1 MRNIVRN
8 LCLVAGL
15 LLLALWSITPPSEK
29 LRQGKDLRG
38 GFSLIYQLQIDS
50 SEDASEVMG
59 RTITVL
65 KDRVDPQ
72 GLLEISIVPQGRDRI
87 EITMPLPSD
96 EVKALRAEYTE
107 SLDDLAESEISTRDV
122 ERLVT
127 MSRSERRAAIESL
140 ASRDESRREM
150 LGEFVLAVETVEEVD
165 DRFTTASDANAPAA
179 ALNEIEQELAA
190 AQIALEIAEDAVVDS
205 ILRAEQ
211 VRNALQLSDEP
222 RFFLD
227 EDSDE
232 PFTFPSARDRALDD
246 LRAAYPGQVAV
257 IDQIVDAL
265 ETYEAE
271 RTTLDDPND
280 LIRLLQGS
288 GVLEFR
294 IAPRVGEHPEEQRL
308 RDELRESGPRS
319 AVAQDAGWHEIS
331 DPTTF
336 ASTIQEA
343 RRLLESPAAYFGQRG
358 DGFVVEPYEGAEYM
372 LLYSSRDKALLQ
384 DESRGRWQVA
394 QASETVDETGRPAVG
409 FRMDPNGAVLLGN
422 LTEQNVRERMAVLLD
437 DRVITAPVLNSKI
450 SSNGIIQGIDS
461 PDERRNIIRTL
472 NAGTL
477 SASLTPQPISQS
489 ILGPELGQ
497 DNLDAGL
504 KAGIIALVAV
514 SIFMVFYYFTS
525 GLIAVLALASNAL
538 IILAMLSLGRAAL
551 TLPGIAGIILTFGM
565 AVDANVLIFERIR
578 EEMRRG
584 VAIRPAVRLGFDKA
598 LSSIV
603 DGNVTNLIVCLV
615 LANIGTQEIKGF
627 AITLGIGVVGTLFS
641 ALVVSRLIF
650 ALLVERVGI
659 KSLGSLPRSVPALE
673 RALEPNL
680 DWLRIRVP
688 CIVISAAFISLGV
701 AMIIRQGPVMLDNEF
716 RGGTAVTLVFADS
729 ETGESKTLARPDVKD
744 RIDAIAEA
752 APEASPLKNLAS
764 ADILPV
770 NPAADGITSST
781 FRIKT
786 LENSPDAQTALSTAI
801 QEAFKDVLPTKPPLS
816 FVGDQAT
823 RALDAP
829 LFPILGEATLGELIS
844 RPALRS
850 DITEFDGGLAIVIE
864 DLSPEPRL
872 SDLQERLD
880 YMRRDQQFSDFLGR
894 PTELIIVDGDPQAVR
909 SAALL
914 VRDEGLTIY
923 DSRDRWQDEVATVE
937 WDLVR
942 EGLQRSESLAAVDS
956 FDKSVAGSFRARAVA
971 AVAISFLLIT
981 IYIWVRFGSVRYS
994 LAAIVALVHDVM
1006 IAIGLIAVAEILYEN
1021 DATASVAR
1029 SLNVLPFKIDLSLVA
1044 ALLTIIGYSLN
1055 DTIIIMDRIRENR
1068 GKLDYASRRTVNLS
1082 INQTV
1087 SRTVITSGTTL
1098 LAVLILYTTGGEG
1111 VRAFSYTLLIGVLVG
1126 TYSSVAVA
1134 APLVWSGKRDPGEKP
1149 TGDAGPAPA
1158 GESGQPPAIGTA

>member
-15 LLLALWSITPPSEK
+15 LVLAVWSISPPSEK

-38 GFSLIYQLQIDS
+38 GFSLVYQLQIDAT
-50 SEDASEVMG
+50 EDASAVMS

-96 EVKALRAEYTE
+96 EVKALRAEFVAE
-107 SLDDLAESEISTRDV
+107 LDSIAARELSARDV
-122 ERLVT
+122 ERL
-127 MSRSERRAAIESL
+127 MSLPREDRSAAAESL
-140 ASRDESRREM
+140 IAGDESRRPLVEAVIRATD
-150 LGEFVLAVETVEEVD
+150 EVEETRSVLAMAEDAGAEDEETIRIVG
-165 DRFTTASDANAPAA
+165 
-179 ALNEIEQELAA
+179 ELAA
-190 AQIALEIAEDAVVDS
+190 AEIRRDQARDALLGSV
-205 ILRAEQ
+205 LRAEQ
-211 VRNALQLSDEP
+211 LRNALQLSNEP
-222 RFFLD
+222 RFVLD
-227 EDSDE
+227 DSADE
-232 PFTFPSARDRALDD
+232 PFEIPSPRSRAIEEIEALHPDKLD
-246 LRAAYPGQVAV
+246 V
-257 IDQIVDAL
+257 INGVIESLA
-265 ETYEAE
+265 TYEAA

-294 IAPRVGEHPEEQRL
+294 IAPRVGEHPDEQQL
-308 RDELRESGPRS
+308 RDELREQGPRATS
-319 AVAQDAGWHEIS
+319 APDASWFEIS
-331 DPTTF
+331 DPTSF
-336 ASTIQEA
+336 VQTIQQAERMLADPAGYFAQA
-343 RRLLESPAAYFGQRG
+343 R
-358 DGFVVEPYEGAEYM
+358 DFVVEPFEGSFYM

-384 DESRGRWQVA
+384 DQSRGAWRVD
-394 QASETVDETGRPAVG
+394 QASETVDDSGRPAVG

-422 LTEQNVRERMAVLLD
+422 LTEQNVNERMAVLLD
-437 DRVITAPVLNSKI
+437 DKCITAPNLNSKI
-450 SSNGIIQGIDS
+450 TSNGIIQGIDS
-461 PDERRNIIRTL
+461 PEERRNIIRTL

-504 KAGIIALVAV
+504 RAGVIALIVV
-514 SIFMVFYYFTS
+514 SVFMVFYYYTS
-525 GLIAVLALASNAL
+525 GLIAVTALACNAL
-538 IILAMLSLGRAAL
+538 IILAMLSLSRAAL

-584 VAIRPAVRLGFDKA
+584 VAIKPAVRLGFDKA

-659 KSLGSLPRSVPALE
+659 KGLGSLPRTIPAIE

-680 DWLRIRVP
+680 DWLRVRRL
-688 CIVISAAFISLGV
+688 CIVISACFIGLGV
-701 AMIIRQGPVMLDNEF
+701 LMIVRQGAEMLDNEF
-716 RGGTAVTLVFADS
+716 RGGTAVTMVLDEDES
-729 ETGESKTLARPDVKD
+729 GERVTLERAEVLNRVVQ
-744 RIDAIAEA
+744 IAEA
-752 APEASPLKNLAS
+752 ADEDSPLRDLAS
-764 ADILPV
+764 AEVLPV
-770 NPAADGITSST
+770 NPAADGVTSDT

-786 LENSPDAQTALSTAI
+786 LSTGAEAQALLSAAL
-801 QEAFKDVLPTKPPLS
+801 QEAFEDVLPTKPPLDFAS
-816 FVGDQAT
+816 DSVIDARGAPVYEIVEPSLASVIGRGDVVADVGDY
-823 RALDAP
+823 
-829 LFPILGEATLGELIS
+829 
-844 RPALRS
+844 
-850 DITEFDGGLAIVIE
+850 DGGVAIVIDGLAPTPTLA
-864 DLSPEPRL
+864 DLS
-872 SDLQERLD
+872 ERLE
-880 YMRRDQQFSDFLGR
+880 YMRRDREFSDYLSR
-894 PTELIIVDGDPQAVR
+894 DRELLIIEGDESAIR
-909 SAALL
+909 SAVLV
-914 VRDEGLTIY
+914 VRDEGLLVY
-923 DSRDRWQDEVATVE
+923 DSRERWFDQVASIE
-937 WDLVR
+937 WDLVTKA
-942 EGLQRSESLAAVDS
+942 LKRSESLAGVDS
-956 FDKSVAGSFRARAVA
+956 FDASVAGSFRARAIA
-971 AVAISFLLIT
+971 AVLISFMLIT

-994 LAAIVALVHDVM
+994 AAALAALLHDVM
-1006 IAIGLIAVAEILYEN
+1006 IAIGLIAVAEILYEHET
-1021 DATASVAR
+1021 TASLAR
-1029 SLNVLPFKIDLSLVA
+1029 SVNILPFKIDLSLVA

-1098 LAVLILYTTGGEG
+1098 LAVLILFTTGGEG

-1126 TYSSVAVA
+1126 TYSSIAVA
-1134 APLVWSGKRDPGEKP
+1134 APLVWSGKTDREHTEPKS
-1149 TGDAGPAPA
+1149 DASALP
-1158 GESGQPPAIGTA
+1158 SGA

>member
-15 LLLALWSITPPSEK
+15 LVLAVWSISPPSEK

-38 GFSLIYQLQIDS
+38 GFSLVYQLQIDAT
-50 SEDASEVMG
+50 EDASAVMS

-96 EVKALRAEYTE
+96 EVKALRAEFVAE
-107 SLDDLAESEISTRDV
+107 LDSIAARELSARDV
-122 ERLVT
+122 ERL
-127 MSRSERRAAIESL
+127 MSLPREDRSAAAESL
-140 ASRDESRREM
+140 IAGDESRRPLVEAVIRATD
-150 LGEFVLAVETVEEVD
+150 EVEETRSVLAMAEDAGAEDEETIRIVG
-165 DRFTTASDANAPAA
+165 
-179 ALNEIEQELAA
+179 ELAA
-190 AQIALEIAEDAVVDS
+190 AEIRRDQARDALLGSV
-205 ILRAEQ
+205 LRAEQ
-211 VRNALQLSDEP
+211 LRNALQLSNEP
-222 RFFLD
+222 RFVLD
-227 EDSDE
+227 DSADE
-232 PFTFPSARDRALDD
+232 PFEIPSPRSRAIEEIEALHPDKLD
-246 LRAAYPGQVAV
+246 V
-257 IDQIVDAL
+257 INGVIESLA
-265 ETYEAE
+265 TYEAA

-294 IAPRVGEHPEEQRL
+294 IAPRVGEHPDEQQL
-308 RDELRESGPRS
+308 RDELREQGPRATS
-319 AVAQDAGWHEIS
+319 APDASWFEIS
-331 DPTTF
+331 DPTSF
-336 ASTIQEA
+336 VQTIQQAERMLADPAGYFAQA
-343 RRLLESPAAYFGQRG
+343 R
-358 DGFVVEPYEGAEYM
+358 DFVVEPFEGSFYM

-384 DESRGRWQVA
+384 DQSRGAWRVD
-394 QASETVDETGRPAVG
+394 QASETVDDSGRPAVG

-422 LTEQNVRERMAVLLD
+422 LTEQNVNERMAVLLD
-437 DRVITAPVLNSKI
+437 DKCITAPNLNSKI
-450 SSNGIIQGIDS
+450 TSNGIIQGIDS
-461 PDERRNIIRTL
+461 PEERRNIIRTL

-504 KAGIIALVAV
+504 RAGVIALIVV
-514 SIFMVFYYFTS
+514 SVFMVFYYYTS
-525 GLIAVLALASNAL
+525 GLIAVTALACNAL
-538 IILAMLSLGRAAL
+538 IILAMLSLSRAAL

-584 VAIRPAVRLGFDKA
+584 VAIKPAVRLGFDKA

-659 KSLGSLPRSVPALE
+659 KGLGSLPRTIPAIE

-680 DWLRIRVP
+680 DWLRVRRL
-688 CIVISAAFISLGV
+688 CIVISACFIGLGV
-701 AMIIRQGPVMLDNEF
+701 LMIVRQGAEMLDNEF
-716 RGGTAVTLVFADS
+716 RGGTAVTMVLDEDES
-729 ETGESKTLARPDVKD
+729 GERVTLERAEVLNRVVQ
-744 RIDAIAEA
+744 IAEA
-752 APEASPLKNLAS
+752 ADEDSPLRDLAS
-764 ADILPV
+764 AEVLPV
-770 NPAADGITSST
+770 NPAADGVTSDT

-786 LENSPDAQTALSTAI
+786 LSTGAEAQALLSAAL
-801 QEAFKDVLPTKPPLS
+801 QEAFEDVLPTKPPLDFAS
-816 FVGDQAT
+816 DSVIDARGAPVYEIVEPSLASVIGRGDVVADVGDY
-823 RALDAP
+823 
-829 LFPILGEATLGELIS
+829 
-844 RPALRS
+844 
-850 DITEFDGGLAIVIE
+850 DGGVAIVIDGLAPTPTLA
-864 DLSPEPRL
+864 DLS
-872 SDLQERLD
+872 ERLE
-880 YMRRDQQFSDFLGR
+880 YMRRDREFSDYLSR
-894 PTELIIVDGDPQAVR
+894 DRELLIIEGDESAIR
-909 SAALL
+909 SAVLV
-914 VRDEGLTIY
+914 VRDEGLLVY
-923 DSRDRWQDEVATVE
+923 DSRERWFDQVASIE
-937 WDLVR
+937 WDLVTKA
-942 EGLQRSESLAAVDS
+942 LKRSESLAGVDS
-956 FDKSVAGSFRARAVA
+956 FDASVAGSFRARAIA
-971 AVAISFLLIT
+971 AVLISFMLIT
-981 IYIWVRFGSVRYS
+981 IYNWVRFGSVRYS
-994 LAAIVALVHDVM
+994 AAALAALLHDVM
-1006 IAIGLIAVAEILYEN
+1006 IAIGLIAVAEILYEHET
-1021 DATASVAR
+1021 TASLAR
-1029 SLNVLPFKIDLSLVA
+1029 SVNILPFKIDLSLVA

-1098 LAVLILYTTGGEG
+1098 LAVLILFTTGGEG

-1126 TYSSVAVA
+1126 TYSSIAVA
-1134 APLVWSGKRDPGEKP
+1134 APLVWSGKTDREHTEPKS
-1149 TGDAGPAPA
+1149 DASALP
-1158 GESGQPPAIGTA
+1158 SGA